1 MESMKH
7 FLETSTIHGLNHISL
22 TTNKFIKLFWI
33 LVIFVGFTCAGILI
47 HQSFETW
54 TESPVTTTI
63 ETLPIERIRFPK
75 VTVCPPK
82 NTYTHLNYDL
92 VNVENM
98 TIDEERKNELF
109 NLTVNLLQNLS
120 YTEIMKNLSKV
131 QDNDRYY
138 NWYHGYTEITI
149 PYRSHAPFKEH
160 GVYYYFKTFAAHGN
174 VSTKHLGRKYEAEQ
188 VDPDINYMFNIYTP
202 HSIRDNENIT
212 LHVNLQKLAMDSD
225 VFNFYHYNSNDDRDT
240 ENIGISANIFNV
252 AKNFTPP
259 GIRSTLSVTRMISRD
274 NLGADSVSLEKMPG
288 FQISW
293 YFSET
298 VNSADFFIK
307 TKKYRARTKAFI
319 RNSFTLVHTKLAI
332 IIIILTVH

>member
-109 NLTVNLLQNLS
+109 NLTVMLLQNLS
-120 YTEIMKNLSKV
+120 YT
-131 QDNDRYY
+131 
-138 NWYHGYTEITI
+138 
-149 PYRSHAPFKEH
+149 
-160 GVYYYFKTFAAHGN
+160 
-174 VSTKHLGRKYEAEQ
+174 
-188 VDPDINYMFNIYTP
+188 
-202 HSIRDNENIT
+202 
-212 LHVNLQKLAMDSD
+212 
-225 VFNFYHYNSNDDRDT
+225 
-240 ENIGISANIFNV
+240 
-252 AKNFTPP
+252 
-259 GIRSTLSVTRMISRD
+259 
-274 NLGADSVSLEKMPG
+274 
-288 FQISW
+288 
-293 YFSET
+293 
-298 VNSADFFIK
+298 
-307 TKKYRARTKAFI
+307 
-319 RNSFTLVHTKLAI
+319 
-332 IIIILTVH
+332 